1 MKIRLYLTL
10 TCLLTLLAFCRCSGS
25 AEIERKQAQKALEQA
40 KIYHADNLAPTDFE
54 KAQIAWDHAQA
65 AEKDGRTGNAKVLF
79 TSAKI
84 FFEKA
89 ADIAKSKRD
98 ALSRELD
105 LMQGMIGKNFGQVKI
120 DLSMKP
126 LSPNQRSQ
134 VAAIVSEVEKDNASI
149 NKLVAEDDLTNAVA
163 MAKEVQTKIY
173 HAQLILA
180 GRKIR

>member
-1 MKIRLYLTL
+1 MMKIRFYLSL
-10 TCLLTLLAFCRCSGS
+10 SLLTLLTLCACSGS
-25 AEIERKQAQKALEQA
+25 AEVERRQAQNAMDQA
-40 KIYHADNLAPTDFE
+40 KIYHAEDLAPTDFE
-54 KAQIAWDHAQA
+54 KAQVAWDHARA
-65 AEKDGRTGNAKVLF
+65 AEKEGRTGNAKVLF

-105 LMQGMIGKNFGQVKI
+105 RILGMIGENFGQVKS
-120 DLSMKP
+120 DLSTKP
-126 LSPNQRSQ
+126 LSASQKNQVRNL
-134 VAAIVSEVEKDNASI
+134 VSEVEKDNASI
-149 NKLVAEDDLTNAVA
+149 NKLVAKDDLTNAVA

-180 GRKIR
+180 GRKIK